1 MTGCQQSNEE
11 VTAVENEEEKV
22 TDLHI
27 EKYTG
32 EPVKVYD
39 VIYTLDEVMT
49 LVIEGLETLEDIDPL
64 LNQLDEHQIPATFFV
79 TNEEMNMY
87 PEVVEEVIHRGHKIE
102 NNALYKMDRKALTE
116 NEMYYLLMKIT
127 SLLKQ
132 IQVKNR
138 NMCFQIQKKR
148 KGNPKNSST
157 IRYEWC
163 NSSILFYP

>member
-116 NEMYYLLMKIT
+116 NEMYYLLIENNEFIETNT
-127 SLLKQ
+127 SEESEY
-132 IQVKNR
+132 VFSNS
-138 NMCFQIQKKR
+138 KKR